1 MAKRVPVFQ
10 RVVVK
15 IGASVLTDI
24 SGRPET
30 RRFARLVDQLAA
42 CLTQGREVIV
52 VSSGAIACGMGAL
65 GLSRRPKEV
74 AHLQA
79 CAAVG
84 QSELM
89 RRYSHAFA
97 KHGLLVAQVLLT
109 QDDLAD
115 RTRCRNAK
123 QTLRALIARRVVP
136 IINENDTVAVEEIAF
151 GDNDR
156 LAALVACLL
165 EAQLLVILSD
175 VDGVL
180 ERGRVIERIDD
191 LNHTHHALALGTSRE
206 TTTGGMA
213 SKLAAA
219 RIVRHRGIPLVI
231 ANGTKPDVLPKIL
244 DGKPVGTLIV
254 PPRRILKFHKV
265 WIAFSARR
273 PAGTVVVD
281 AGAVE
286 ALLRRGKSLQARG
299 VKTVRGQFHAGESIA
314 ILDEHDREVGRGIS
328 NFSSSDLARI
338 RGLKS
343 RQVAEALGRRAAD
356 DVVHRDHLVLTP

>member
-123 QTLRALIARRVVP
+123 
-136 IINENDTVAVEEIAF
+136 
-151 GDNDR
+151 
-156 LAALVACLL
+156 
-165 EAQLLVILSD
+165 
-175 VDGVL
+175 
-180 ERGRVIERIDD
+180 
-191 LNHTHHALALGTSRE
+191 
-206 TTTGGMA
+206 
-213 SKLAAA
+213 
-219 RIVRHRGIPLVI
+219 
-231 ANGTKPDVLPKIL
+231 
-244 DGKPVGTLIV
+244 
-254 PPRRILKFHKV
+254 
-265 WIAFSARR
+265 
-273 PAGTVVVD
+273 
-281 AGAVE
+281 
-286 ALLRRGKSLQARG
+286 
-299 VKTVRGQFHAGESIA
+299 
-314 ILDEHDREVGRGIS
+314 
-328 NFSSSDLARI
+328 
-338 RGLKS
+338 
-343 RQVAEALGRRAAD
+343 
-356 DVVHRDHLVLTP
+356 